1 MSSSVLSPKSSWFLS
16 GGGGGGGDGSC
27 FGAAGMRV
35 GNRKMLSDRILFTL
49 PFPFHT
55 PLHYFLVLIL
65 FCPRSSSLVKDSVKP
80 ESVEVVGG
88 SNAFSP
94 SVEIASSQQDSS
106 FILPSSSFGKE
117 MPEIVGSLSTN
128 VSASLGRTAYLKCKI
143 KDLGHKSV
151 SWVRHSD
158 VSLISVG
165 KYQYIKDPRFKIL
178 HEPHAHDWILRIQ
191 ALKYSDAGLYECQ
204 VNTSPILRRPIYL
217 NVVDPQTEILGGKD
231 MFINQHSII
240 NLTCLVHSPD
250 PPAHVF
256 WLHNQKPLL
265 PSTSEVNPDGS
276 VNRISIT
283 RSKDDEHDNDRD
295 ESPLVVASY
304 LIIQEAGP
312 NDSGVYQCNPSN
324 TSPASLTVHVL
335 DGESPDALQT
345 SGLSTF
351 ATSESFTF
359 ILISML
365 GISLSI

>member
-1 MSSSVLSPKSSWFLS
+1 MSPNSVVGSKCSWWLS
-16 GGGGGGGDGSC
+16 GDNRRSLGSGGPMSNGRGW
-27 FGAAGMRV
+27 RQ
-35 GNRKMLSDRILFTL
+35 MLSDRRILFTL

-65 FCPRSSSLVKDSVKP
+65 FCPRSSSLVKDTVKP
-80 ESVEVVGG
+80 ESYVAAGG

-117 MPEIVGSLSTN
+117 MPEIVGSISTN

-204 VNTSPILRRPIYL
+204 VNTSPILRRPIFL

-256 WLHNQKPLL
+256 WLHNQKPIL
-265 PSTSEVNPDGS
+265 PSTSELNPDGS

-283 RSKDDEHDNDRD
+283 RSEDDPDNETED
-295 ESPLVVASY
+295 ECLVVASY
-304 LIIQEAGP
+304 LIIEEAGP
-312 NDSGVYQCNPSN
+312 NDSGVYECNPSN